1 MTMPPASG
9 VLVYFAYGS
18 NMNPGRML
26 RRGAVD
32 PAGIAGRFPALL
44 PGHRLAFDVWSEARG
59 ACVANIYEAQGEF
72 VEGIAYPIPV
82 EAVAR
87 LDLAEGH
94 PTWYER
100 RSIRI
105 HPRDG
110 GPPLDALVYVAQADR
125 LAADPAHHRP
135 TQDYLDSLLA
145 ATELLSPAWLE
156 RLLSQPCH
164 GF

>member
-1 MTMPPASG
+1 MKPGGG
-9 VLVYFAYGS
+9 VLLYFAYGS

-32 PAGIAGRFPALL
+32 AAGVTGRFPALL
-44 PGHRLAFDVWSEARG
+44 PDHRLAFDVWSEARR
-59 ACVANIYEAQGEF
+59 ACVANIHFSEGAS
-72 VEGIAYPIPV
+72 VEGIAYPIPP

-94 PTWYER
+94 PSWYER
-100 RSIRI
+100 RSVRIR
-105 HPRDG
+105 RRG
-110 GPPLDALVYVAQADR
+110 AGPLIDALVYVAQPAR
-125 LAADPAHHRP
+125 LCADPASHRP

-145 ATELLSPAWLE
+145 AAELLSPAWLQ
-156 RLLSQPCH
+156 RLLGQPCH